1 MSTNLVS
8 ESWWLRISRKKYC
21 NHNLAGR
28 YGVKRF
34 LKMINNIPLLNF
46 LVLVPS
52 LVDPRPHEA
61 DSSVYSWELG
71 FATSDAP

>member
-28 YGVKRF
+28 YGGKRF
-34 LKMINNIPLLNF
+34 LKMKNHILMLNF
-46 LVLVPS
+46 LVLVPG

-61 DSSVYSWELG
+61 DSGVYSWELG
-71 FATSDAP
+71 FATSCH